1 MMLRFLKEYA
11 MWIMF
16 FVVTFI
22 WMNVVFRLDAGFTNV
37 SVLYFNLVYSILFIV
52 FLCWRYLKYNRQA
65 LVLQKYDIEQPKQ
78 LALTPLQEIVF
89 TRYTEQLQQ
98 QQALVNDL
106 NVQLQEQSD
115 DLLAWVHEV
124 KSPLTSLKLLIE
136 QTGDIKQKVRL
147 EQEWLRLYLLVDQ
160 QLHQTRLQTIEQDNR
175 MQQVPLRTVIVQEI
189 RDLQSWCIEK
199 GIGFEIEEL
208 EQTVIT
214 DQKWLG
220 FILRQILTNAVK
232 YSHPNGEIHITT
244 SNQNSHLLLHIE
256 DRGVGISSEDL
267 PRVFRKSYTG
277 TVGREST
284 AATGMGL
291 YLAQNAAVKLGI
303 TISIQSQ
310 LAKGTCVTL
319 TFPEANHYT
328 KSYGM

>member
-1 MMLRFLKEYA
+1 MMLRFLKEYV

-147 EQEWLRLYLLVDQ
+147 EQEWLRLYLLVDH

-232 YSHPNGEIHITT
+232 YSHPNGEIHITV
-244 SNQNSHLLLHIE
+244 SMLNSHLLLHIK

>member
-1 MMLRFLKEYA
+1 MRLRFLKEYA

-52 FLCWRYLKYNRQA
+52 FLCWRYLKYNKQA
-65 LVLQKYDIEQPKQ
+65 LVLQKYDIKQSEQLP
-78 LALTPLQEIVF
+78 LTPLQQIVF
-89 TRYTEQLQQ
+89 TRFTEQFQQ
-98 QQALVNDL
+98 QEVLVNDL

-136 QTGDIKQKVRL
+136 QTDDIKLKTRL

-232 YSHPNGEIHITT
+232 YSHPNEEIRIFT
-244 SNQNSHLLLHIE
+244 SQQNSHLLLHIE
-256 DRGVGISSEDL
+256 DGGIGISSEDL

-291 YLAQNAAVKLGI
+291 YLAQIAAAKLGI
-303 TISIQSQ
+303 TITLQSQ

>member
-1 MMLRFLKEYA
+1 MILQFLKEYRT
-11 MWIMF
+11 WISF
-16 FVVTFI
+16 FVATII
-22 WMNVVFRLDAGFTNV
+22 WMNVVFHLDAGFTNV
-37 SVLYFNLVYSILFIV
+37 SVLYFNLVYSILFIL
-52 FLCWRYLKYNRQA
+52 FLGWHYLKYSRQA
-65 LVLQKYDIEQPKQ
+65 RLLQKYDFDQPEQ
-78 LALTPLQEIVF
+78 LALTSLQQIIF
-89 TRYTEQLQQ
+89 TRFTEQFQQ
-98 QQALVNDL
+98 QEAVVNDL

-136 QTGDIKQKVRL
+136 QTDDIKLKMRL

-175 MQQVPLRTVIVQEI
+175 MQKVPLQSVIFQEI

-199 GIGFEIEEL
+199 GIGFDIEEL
-208 EQTVIT
+208 EQTVVT
-214 DQKWLG
+214 DKKWLG

-232 YSHPNGEIHITT
+232 YSHPNEEIHIFT
-244 SNQNSHLLLHIE
+244 SQQNSHLRLHIE
-256 DRGVGISSEDL
+256 DSGIGISPEDL

-303 TISIQSQ
+303 TITIQSQ

-328 KSYGM
+328 KAYGM

>member
-1 MMLRFLKEYA
+1 MMLRFLKEYV

-175 MQQVPLRTVIVQEI
+175 MQQVSLRTVIVQEI

-291 YLAQNAAVKLGI
+291 YLAHNAAVKLGI